1 MSHLLD
7 TNVLIRYLTED
18 DKPKA
23 AAVEKLLRTSKEPL
37 VLPDVAIAEIVW
49 VLASVYGQSR
59 EEIISKLGAL
69 ISLSSIKVNLKVIDQ
84 ALLIF
89 KDEKLG
95 WIDAYLVA
103 LIQTG
108 KHQAIYSYDQYLDKI
123 PGITRRE
130 P

>member
-1 MSHLLD
+1 MSNLLD

-23 AAVEKLLRTSKEPL
+23 AAVEKLLKTSKEPL
-37 VLPDVAIAEIVW
+37 VLPDVSIAEIVW
-49 VLASVYGQSR
+49 VLTSVYGQSR
-59 EEIISKLGAL
+59 EEITSKLGAL
-69 ISLSSIKVNLKVIDQ
+69 ISLNSIKVNFKVISQ

-89 KDEKLG
+89 RDEKLG

-108 KHQAIYSYDQYLDKI
+108 KHQAIYSYDQYLNKI

>member
-1 MSHLLD
+1 MSYLLD

-23 AAVEKLLRTSKEPL
+23 AAVEKLLKTSTKPL

-59 EEIISKLGAL
+59 EEIISQLGAL
-69 ISLSSIKVNLKVIDQ
+69 ISLSSIKVNLKVISQ

-89 KDEKLG
+89 RDEKLG